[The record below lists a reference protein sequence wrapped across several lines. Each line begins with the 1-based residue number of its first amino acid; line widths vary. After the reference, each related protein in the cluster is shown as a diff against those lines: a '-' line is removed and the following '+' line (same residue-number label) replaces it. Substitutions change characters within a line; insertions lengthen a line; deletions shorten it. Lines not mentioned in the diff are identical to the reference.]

1 MNSREAFERVF
12 SNSCVDLSKDETGEY
27 SSQPTRMCYS
37 FFVVGW
43 QEQQKR
49 IDELTVGCGLQ
60 RDHIK
65 GLEAELKKA
74 WTTVDQEGHKKHGLV
89 MLLKFIK
96 EHFEMNDLDKAM
108 SRVYEELEQALK
120 GGEA

>member
-108 SRVYEELEQALK
+108 PRVYEELEQALK
-120 GGEA
+120 GGEV

>member
-1 MNSREAFERVF
+1 MDSREAFERVF

-74 WTTVDQEGHKKHGLV
+74 WTTVDQDG
-89 MLLKFIK
+89 
-96 EHFEMNDLDKAM
+96 
-108 SRVYEELEQALK
+108 Y
-120 GGEA
+120 